1 MWTILRRAAGAG
13 MGLKRLT
20 AVLFLFSSFTAIEG
34 LHPLQG
40 GIFRLKYRTDRRPTM
55 KLEPMWRFYP
65 KYAAE
70 IASKHVSYLRRWL
83 LVEGMRKRIVRDPAH
98 RSYTDQALTDV
109 TDDEGET
116 FDMLTQTEGAR
127 SEVDRARKMAEMS
140 SRVKATAG
148 A

>member
-1 MWTILRRAAGAG
+1 
-13 MGLKRLT
+13 
-20 AVLFLFSSFTAIEG
+20 
-34 LHPLQG
+34 
-40 GIFRLKYRTDRRPTM
+40 
-55 KLEPMWRFYP
+55 
-65 KYAAE
+65 
-70 IASKHVSYLRRWL
+70 
-83 LVEGMRKRIVRDPAH
+83 
-98 RSYTDQALTDV
+98 V

>member
-20 AVLFLFSSFTAIEG
+20 AVMFLFSSFEAVEK

-40 GIFRLKYRTDRRPTM
+40 GVFRLKYRRDRRPTM
-55 KLEPMWRFYP
+55 AMEPVWLFYP

-70 IASKHVSYLRRWL
+70 IVVKHASFLRRWL
-83 LVEGMRKRIVRDPAH
+83 MVEGMRKRIVRDPNH
-98 RSYTDQALTDV
+98 RSYTDQAMTEV

-127 SEVDRARKMAEMS
+127 DAVALARKMAER
-140 SRVKATAG
+140 SRATAPAG